1 MTTVTAA
8 PSAAPV
14 TAAPTRPRPQRR
26 RAAGRRTLRR
36 GGGRAAVDASCLV
49 GATAWALTPLLPV
62 FGARAV
68 LPAIVGGLLLGLA
81 LAVVGAWRRWSA
93 LGVLAAV
100 LVVYLVAGGAL
111 AAPTTTLRGVLPG
124 AGTAAALA
132 RGIVTAWSQ
141 VVTLQP
147 PLGSGGTLLVAPFVL
162 ALVGATVAVTLALR
176 AARPG
181 TAALAALVPVGVAVA
196 AALLG
201 TRTPPVPPAVTGTV
215 LLVVLGG
222 WASWRAGLLRPRRV
236 LALALVLAVAVG
248 AGAVGGARLVDE
260 RPRFVLRDEIVPPF
274 DPNDY
279 PSPLAAFRAFVKD
292 EDTVMFTVS
301 GLPEGARIRLATLDR
316 YDGVVWNVAGGGT
329 AQASG
334 EFRRVGELIPT
345 SAAGQRA
352 TIQVQVRAL
361 SGVWLP
367 TVGRATGIDVAG
379 ADASGLRFNDAT
391 GAAVLTGGVHDGLR
405 YTLDVVVPATP
416 TVVALGATPAA
427 SVALPQAVGEPSR
440 IDSLAPQIARD
451 AGNPAEVAQALSQ
464 WLVENG
470 YFSHGLSGEESSLSG
485 HGAARLAGFL
495 ESDVIVGDGEQ
506 YAATM
511 ALLARSMGLPARV
524 VLGFVPGSAVG
535 GDGTPTVDADGA
547 VEVTGGDVQAWVE
560 VAFAGYGWVPFDAT
574 PPAAKTV
581 DPNPDPKPADPLPQ
595 VVQPPPP
602 AQPDVAPPD
611 DDTAQ
616 PDSMPDPD
624 PDRGHPTWLVVLGWT
639 GVGAAGL
646 LVLLS
651 PVLVIGALKVR
662 RRRRRRRA
670 PDPVTTV
677 AGGWDE
683 VMDAAVDLRRPPAP
697 RATRREAARAVA
709 ASFLAAPSER
719 RAPVATALVG
729 LADRADRAVFRA
741 GVPTPDEVGAFWA
754 EVQRTATAMRASA
767 TRRERL
773 RARYST
779 ASLRRGGR

>member
-1 MTTVTAA
+1 M
-8 PSAAPV
+8 
-14 TAAPTRPRPQRR
+14 
-26 RAAGRRTLRR
+26 
-36 GGGRAAVDASCLV
+36 
-49 GATAWALTPLLPV
+49 
-62 FGARAV
+62 
-68 LPAIVGGLLLGLA
+68 
-81 LAVVGAWRRWSA
+81 
-93 LGVLAAV
+93 
-100 LVVYLVAGGAL
+100 
-111 AAPTTTLRGVLPG
+111 
-124 AGTAAALA
+124 
-132 RGIVTAWSQ
+132 
-141 VVTLQP
+141 
-147 PLGSGGTLLVAPFVL
+147 
-162 ALVGATVAVTLALR
+162 
-176 AARPG
+176 
-181 TAALAALVPVGVAVA
+181 
-196 AALLG
+196 
-201 TRTPPVPPAVTGTV
+201 
-215 LLVVLGG
+215 
-222 WASWRAGLLRPRRV
+222 
-236 LALALVLAVAVG
+236 
-248 AGAVGGARLVDE
+248 
-260 RPRFVLRDEIVPPF
+260 
-274 DPNDY
+274 
-279 PSPLAAFRAFVKD
+279 
-292 EDTVMFTVS
+292 
-301 GLPEGARIRLATLDR
+301 
-316 YDGVVWNVAGGGT
+316 
-329 AQASG
+329 
-334 EFRRVGELIPT
+334 
-345 SAAGQRA
+345 
-352 TIQVQVRAL
+352 
-361 SGVWLP
+361 
-367 TVGRATGIDVAG
+367 
-379 ADASGLRFNDAT
+379 
-391 GAAVLTGGVHDGLR
+391 
-405 YTLDVVVPATP
+405 
-416 TVVALGATPAA
+416 
-427 SVALPQAVGEPSR
+427 
-440 IDSLAPQIARD
+440 
-451 AGNPAEVAQALSQ
+451 
-464 WLVENG
+464 
-470 YFSHGLSGEESSLSG
+470 
-485 HGAARLAGFL
+485 
-495 ESDVIVGDGEQ
+495 
-506 YAATM
+506 
-511 ALLARSMGLPARV
+511 
-524 VLGFVPGSAVG
+524 
-535 GDGTPTVDADGA
+535 
-547 VEVTGGDVQAWVE
+547 TGGDVQAWVE